1 MKCQQIKRSLLEIY
15 QALYE
20 SNGRLDWWPG
30 ETEFEVC
37 IGAILTQN
45 TAWSNVEKAI
55 SNLKREGI
63 VDAKTLLSIP
73 REKITELIKPSG
85 YFNQKAEYLLEFCRF
100 LIKHDLEELK
110 KMEMMEARELILRV
124 KGIGKETADS
134 ILLYALDFPIFVI
147 DAYTKR
153 IFSRIGIVDHNI
165 GYYELQEIFHKGLF
179 TDPCLFND
187 YHAQIV
193 ILGKEHCNKKPKCSG
208 CALRKTNIC
217 HYSM

>member
-1 MKCQQIKRSLLEIY
+1 MKCQQVKRSLLEIY
-15 QALYE
+15 LALYE
-20 SNGRLDWWPG
+20 SNGWLDWWPG
-30 ETEFEVC
+30 ETGFEIC

-55 SNLKREGI
+55 NNLKRENI
-63 VDAKTLLSIP
+63 IDAKTLLSAS
-73 REKITELIKPSG
+73 RDKIAELIRPSG
-85 YFNQKAEYLLEFCRF
+85 YFNQKTGYILEFCRF
-100 LIKHDLEELK
+100 LMKHDIEKLK
-110 KMEMMEARELILRV
+110 KMEMIEARELILNI

-153 IFSRIGIVDHNI
+153 IFSRLSIVDHNI
-165 GYYELQEIFHKGLF
+165 GYDEIQDMFHKGLF

-193 ILGKEHCNKKPKCSG
+193 ILGKDHCNKKPKCSG
-208 CALRKTNIC
+208 CPLRKADIC
-217 HYSM
+217 HYSI